1 MHQRLRA
8 PDQYKRPGRGRPGW
22 WKALVCLVIGSGLVW
37 VFSVFH
43 VALFESA
50 LSFIVILLV
59 VVIGFAVMLSP
70 LVPRPVVRLVF
81 AGGRVLVRLGSTVL
95 LWLIRGVVWAIRGSV
110 AHTVLSPYRQ
120 EGAWQA
126 RRGRQAGKRA
136 GGAVPETAGGH
147 GVLGAAIQG
156 DLAWC
161 VGKWLVL
168 PEFELQKHGVVIGG
182 SGSGKTITLLRIASI
197 AAKCYGYRVFFVDA
211 KADKPTAALFAA
223 MMAERAGVNVRLFPA
238 ASFDGWRGDGR
249 AVLNRLMAV
258 ESFSEPYYKAVTKT
272 VLDAL
277 CNRPEGPPRSA
288 QAFFE
293 RFVGLSDQMKLTK
306 AELAG
311 VELRYR
317 AFFDVLDG
325 LLDGSWS
332 WEDTE
337 VAYLLLD
344 GLALKEEAA
353 SLGRFLIEDF
363 AHYASERKRPGKD
376 LLILDEYSALSAGGT
391 DAANLVE
398 RLRSYGCAV
407 ILASQSYAGLGKPE
421 DAERILDAANWLMVH
436 RNAAPERLT
445 RRAGTKRVIRESY
458 RFGGRMHEHL
468 AHRGEMRLEEEP
480 AVHPDQARRLETGEA
495 IIIAHGY
502 FAQVRMVQPP
512 MPREADSDQ
521 DDGRMDQAP
530 TPQSATPACEPDKL
544 QRLQGATTPSE
555 GDMGEAAAPSA
566 IPINQAQTSQNDDQD
581 EIERL

>member
-1 MHQRLRA
+1 ML
-8 PDQYKRPGRGRPGW
+8 
-22 WKALVCLVIGSGLVW
+22 L
-37 VFSVFH
+37 
-43 VALFESA
+43 
-50 LSFIVILLV
+50 LLV
-59 VVIGFAVMLSP
+59 
-70 LVPRPVVRLVF
+70 
-81 AGGRVLVRLGSTVL
+81 
-95 LWLIRGVVWAIRGSV
+95 RGVVWAIRGSV
-110 AHTVLSPYRQ
+110 ATTVLSPHRQ
-120 EGAWQA
+120 EEAWQA
-126 RRGRQAGKRA
+126 RRARQARSHA
-136 GGAVPETAGGH
+136 SGAVPETTDGH

-182 SGSGKTITLLRIASI
+182 SGSGKTITLLRIAYV

-223 MMAERAGVNVRLFPA
+223 IMLQSAGVDVRLFPT
-238 ASFDGWRGDGR
+238 ASFDGWRGDGSV
-249 AVLNRLMAV
+249 VLNRLMAV

-272 VLDAL
+272 VLNAL

-293 RFVGLSDQMKLTK
+293 RFVGLEDQMKLTK

-317 AFFDVLDG
+317 AFFDVLGG
-325 LLDGSWS
+325 LLDGGWS
-332 WEDTE
+332 WEDTDA
-337 VAYLLLD
+337 AYLLLD

-391 DAANLVE
+391 HAANLVE

-407 ILASQSYAGLGKPE
+407 ILASQSYAGLGRPE
-421 DAERILDAANWLMVH
+421 DAERILDAANWLIVH

-458 RFGGRMHEHL
+458 RFGGRMHEPL

-495 IIIAHGY
+495 IMIAHGHS
-502 FAQVRMVQPP
+502 AQVRIVQPP
-512 MPREADSDQ
+512 MPRQADRDQ
-521 DDGRMDQAP
+521 QGVRMDQASP
-530 TPQSATPACEPDKL
+530 PQSATPACEPDQL
-544 QRLQGATTPSE
+544 QRFPSGVTPP
-555 GDMGEAAAPSA
+555 GVNTDDVVAPSV
-566 IPINQAQTSQNDDQD
+566 IHTDQAQPSQNDDQD

>member
-1 MHQRLRA
+1 VSL
-8 PDQYKRPGRGRPGW
+8 G
-22 WKALVCLVIGSGLVW
+22 LVIGGSLVW

-43 VALFESA
+43 VALFEHA
-50 LSFIVILLV
+50 LSFIVIFLV
-59 VVIGFAVMLSP
+59 VAIGFAVMLSP
-70 LVPRPVVRLVF
+70 LVPRPVARLVC
-81 AGGRVLVRLGSTVL
+81 AGGRWLVRLGSTVL
-95 LWLIRGVVWAIRGSV
+95 LLLVRGVIWAIRGSV
-110 AHTVLSPYRQ
+110 AHTVLSPHRQ
-120 EGAWQA
+120 AEAWQG
-126 RRGRQAGKRA
+126 RRARQAGKRA
-136 GGAVPETAGGH
+136 RGAVPEMAGGH

-168 PEFELQKHGVVIGG
+168 PELELQKHGVVIGG
-182 SGSGKTITLLRIASI
+182 SGSGKTITLLRLAFL

-223 MMAERAGVNVRLFPA
+223 MMAESAGVNVHLFPA
-238 ASFDGWRGDGR
+238 GSFDGWRGDGR
-249 AVLNRLMAV
+249 AILNRLMAL

-293 RFVGLSDQMKLTK
+293 RFAGLEDQVKLTK

-325 LLDGSWS
+325 LLDGGWS

-337 VAYLLLD
+337 AAYFLLD

-363 AHYASERKRPGKD
+363 AHYACQRKRRGKD

-407 ILASQSYAGLGKPE
+407 ILASQSYAGLGRPE
-421 DAERILDAANWLMVH
+421 DAERILDAANWLIVH

-458 RFGGRMHEHL
+458 RFGGKMHEHL

-495 IIIAHGY
+495 IIIAHGHS
-502 FAQVRMVQPP
+502 AQVRIVQPP
-512 MPREADSDQ
+512 MPRQADRDEVWV
-521 DDGRMDQAP
+521 RMGPPP
-530 TPQSATPACEPDKL
+530 TSPSATPECEPDQL
-544 QRLQGATTPSE
+544 QRLQGGMTPSG

-566 IPINQAQTSQNDDQD
+566 IPIDQVQTSQNNDQD

>member
-1 MHQRLRA
+1 L
-8 PDQYKRPGRGRPGW
+8 
-22 WKALVCLVIGSGLVW
+22 LSLVIGGGLVW
-37 VFSVFH
+37 VFSLFH

-50 LSFIVILLV
+50 LSFIVIFLV
-59 VVIGFAVMLSP
+59 VVIGFAAMLSP
-70 LVPRPVVRLVF
+70 LVPRPVARLVF
-81 AGGRVLVRLGSTVL
+81 AGGRWLVRLGSTMVL
-95 LWLIRGVVWAIRGSV
+95 LLVRGVIWAIRGSV
-110 AHTVLSPYRQ
+110 ATTVLSPHRQ
-120 EGAWQA
+120 AEAWQG
-126 RRGRQAGKRA
+126 RRARQAGKRA
-136 GGAVPETAGGH
+136 RGAVPEMAGSH

-182 SGSGKTITLLRIASI
+182 SGSGKTITLLRIAYI

-211 KADKPTAALFAA
+211 KADKPTAAVFAA
-223 MMAERAGVNVRLFPA
+223 IMAENTGIDVRLFPA
-238 ASFDGWRGDGR
+238 GSFDGWRGDGR

-258 ESFSEPYYKAVTKT
+258 ESFSEPYYKAITKT

-277 CNRPEGPPRSA
+277 CHRPEGPPCSA

-293 RFVGLSDQMKLTK
+293 RFVGLEDQMKLTK

-317 AFFDVLDG
+317 AFFDVLGG

-332 WEDTE
+332 WEDTDA
-337 VAYLLLD
+337 AYLLLD

-407 ILASQSYAGLGKPE
+407 ILASQSYAGLGRPE
-421 DAERILDAANWLMVH
+421 DAERILDAANWLIVH

-458 RFGGRMHEHL
+458 RFGGRMHEPF
-468 AHRGEMRLEEEP
+468 AHRGEMRMEEEP

-495 IIIAHGY
+495 IMIAHGHS
-502 FAQVRMVQPP
+502 AQVHIVQPP
-512 MPREADSDQ
+512 MPRQVDRDEPCA
-521 DDGRMDQAP
+521 RIAP
-530 TPQSATPACEPDKL
+530 ASTPQPAPPTCEPDQL
-544 QRLQGATTPSE
+544 QRFPSGVTPP
-555 GDMGEAAAPSA
+555 GVNTDDVVAPSV
-566 IPINQAQTSQNDDQD
+566 IHTDQAQPSQNDDQD